1 MIDTRIIIGL
11 ISVLI
16 AMVTMAVLGIQE
28 QDRMA
33 TFEASQQAKAIQNG
47 AVIYETA
54 CSECHGP
61 DGRGVLGRAPA
72 LNTSNLFENRLDEIG
87 YQGTLESYLTLTVAG
102 GRPVKSSGEYSAVMP
117 TWSQEYG
124 GPLRE
129 DQVRDVV
136 AFVMN
141 WAPSAGEGAPAAEEA
156 VSDDPVV
163 RGRALFTQTAGCA
176 ACHTVDGV
184 STGQVGPNLTNIY
197 AEKEPDYIRE
207 SILDPNAVIAEGFAA
222 NIMPANLGELLTPEQ
237 IDDIIA
243 FLEDA
248 SQ

>member
-1 MIDTRIIIGL
+1 VIDTRIIIGL

-16 AMVTMAVLGIQE
+16 AMFTMAVLGIQE

-33 TFEASQQAKAIQNG
+33 TFEASQRAKAIQNG

-61 DGRGVLGRAPA
+61 QGEGILGRAPA
-72 LNTSNLFENRLDEIG
+72 LNSEYLFGNRLDEIG

-102 GRPVKSSGEYSAVMP
+102 GRPVKTSGDYSAVMP

-141 WAPSAGEGAPAAEEA
+141 WAPGAGEGAAAAEA
-156 VSDDPVV
+156 AASDDPVV

-197 AEKEPDYIRE
+197 AEKGPDYIRE
-207 SILDPNAVIAEGFAA
+207 SILDPNAVIAEGFAP
-222 NIMPANLGELLTPEQ
+222 NIMPQTLKDLLTPEQ

-243 FLEDA
+243 FLEGA

>member
-1 MIDTRIIIGL
+1 VIDTRIIIGL
-11 ISVLI
+11 IAVLI
-16 AMVTMAVLGIQE
+16 AMFTMAVLGIQE
-28 QDRMA
+28 QGRMV
-33 TFEASQQAKAIQNG
+33 TFEASQKAKAIQNG
-47 AVIYETA
+47 AVIFETT

-61 DGRGVLGRAPA
+61 NGQGVLGRAPA
-72 LNTSNLFENRLDEIG
+72 LNTRNLFENRLAEIG
-87 YQGTLESYLTLTVAG
+87 YQGTLEAYLTLTVAG
-102 GRPVKSSGEYSAVMP
+102 GRPVKTSGEYSAVMP

-136 AFVMN
+136 AFIMN
-141 WAPSAGEGAPAAEEA
+141 WAPGPGAGAPAAEEA

-163 RGRALFTQTAGCA
+163 RGRVLFTQTANCA

-184 STGQVGPNLTNIY
+184 STGQVGPNLTHVY
-197 AEKEPDYIRE
+197 AEKGPDYIRQ
-207 SILDPNAVIAEGFAA
+207 SILDPNAVIAEGFAP
-222 NIMPANLGELLTPEQ
+222 NIMPPNFSDLLTPEQ